1 LYYFYRRRPILEQ
14 IQIWL
19 SNIGIQEDLSSI
31 LSQVFVLLLLL
42 VGSWVLLLLV
52 QQLVKRGLKNWI
64 EKTDTIWD
72 DIFYRSHFFNR
83 LINLI
88 PLILVYFTASW
99 FPDLAD
105 WVERISLALIV
116 MITTR
121 SLEAAPTAINDIYD
135 DYEVAKS
142 RPIQG
147 YMQVGKIILW
157 FFAIILIISAILR
170 SSPLLLLGGLGA
182 FSAVLLLVFRDTLL
196 GLFASVQFATNDMV
210 RIGDWIEMNQYHAD
224 GEVFDI
230 TVNTVKVSNW
240 DKTISTI
247 PTHALMENFFKN
259 WRGMGSQ
266 ATGESSVPC
275 ICTSTPFD
283 FVISHCWTG

>member
-1 LYYFYRRRPILEQ
+1 M
-14 IQIWL
+14 
-19 SNIGIQEDLSSI
+19 
-31 LSQVFVLLLLL
+31 LLLLL

-121 SLEAAPTAINDIYD
+121 SLEAELTAINDIYD

-142 RPIQG
+142 HPIKG

-157 FFAIILIISAILR
+157 LFAIILIISAILR
-170 SSPLLLLGGLGA
+170 SSPLLLLGGLCA

-259 WRGMGSQ
+259 WRGM
-266 ATGESSVPC
+266 ELSSDRRIKRALYMHLNTV
-275 ICTSTPFD
+275 D
-283 FVISHCWTG
+283 FVISRCWTG